1 MIVGPR
7 FASSP
12 IAIYRGPTAEVRRGS
27 VSTSE
32 LAFVTL
38 RTRNTGRS
46 PTPAVAITTP
56 PSGFTLVG
64 VRKGESFAVTTFRA
78 PAPVT
83 LSAASLRSDYG
94 DGEAELF
101 TEG

>member
-12 IAIYRGPTAEVRRGS
+12 LSIYLRPTAEVRRAS

-46 PTPAVAITTP
+46 PTPAVGAHAP
-56 PSGFTLVG
+56 PKGFTLVG
-64 VRKGESFAVTTFRA
+64 VRKDESFAVTTFRA
-78 PAPVT
+78 PSP
-83 LSAASLRSDYG
+83 
-94 DGEAELF
+94 
-101 TEG
+101 